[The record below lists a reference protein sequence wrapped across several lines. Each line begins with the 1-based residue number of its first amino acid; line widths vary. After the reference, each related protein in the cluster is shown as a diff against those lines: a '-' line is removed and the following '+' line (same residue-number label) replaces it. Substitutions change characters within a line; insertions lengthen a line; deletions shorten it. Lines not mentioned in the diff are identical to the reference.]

1 MKTNIFDQIVFTAR
15 TFLNSGIT
23 QFSSAE
29 ERKYILRLNLFLS
42 FCLGLSLINLTFNM
56 FNELY
61 ISAFVNLGSILIL
74 VLAYY
79 VNKDGKHV
87 LAKRTGITV
96 INLYL
101 FCLSYV
107 EGIRSGQYLIIFP
120 LLLALIFVIDMKKN
134 LNELILTGVMTML
147 TTVFIFIFAPF
158 VNSLQNIP
166 MELYSSLYGIN
177 LAMSL
182 LLTVIFAY
190 IILKT
195 LERNEEKVLEE
206 KKLAD
211 TIYDTSLDAVFIVD
225 VADLMITD
233 CNKRALDVFGY
244 NQKPDLIRQPV
255 QHLLGKAMLEQIRE
269 LNQEQFGRSSPWYG
283 NMEFERVHEE
293 LFYAYVNV
301 VPFVHQY
308 RQFCKISI
316 LDITEIKVAEF
327 EILKAKER
335 AEKAAK
341 VKARFLSNMSH
352 ELRTPLNAIIGT
364 SNLLLQE
371 DYLASQQESLSVLR
385 HSSEHMLQLVND
397 ILDLSKL
404 EAGKMEL
411 DKKPFNLNNFVHN
424 VAAPFTKSGNP
435 DIGMAMDIDPGLDL
449 EVISDDTRLQQ
460 VLNNLLS
467 NAWKFTEK
475 GRITLAARLVKNIG
489 QEITVLFSVSDTG
502 IGIPQNKVR
511 QIFDSF
517 TQADIET
524 TRKYGGTG
532 LGLAIS
538 KFLVEKMGGEIS
550 VESEPGIGS
559 CFSFTITFQVTS
571 AKVFTESTVK
581 VLNGLEGIRVL
592 LAEDNPINMKV
603 AKKFLQKWNLQ
614 VDEATNGLEA
624 VELYR
629 KNRYDLLLIDLEM
642 PEMDGNEVVAYIRKR
657 DSITPIVAF
666 TAAVYDG
673 MQHDLLS
680 RGFTEFIPKP
690 FRPDD
695 LHKKILQLTAYDQ
708 LQKYK
713 YG

>member
-1 MKTNIFDQIVFTAR
+1 M
-15 TFLNSGIT
+15 
-23 QFSSAE
+23 
-29 ERKYILRLNLFLS
+29 
-42 FCLGLSLINLTFNM
+42 
-56 FNELY
+56 
-61 ISAFVNLGSILIL
+61 
-74 VLAYY
+74 
-79 VNKDGKHV
+79 
-87 LAKRTGITV
+87 
-96 INLYL
+96 
-101 FCLSYV
+101 
-107 EGIRSGQYLIIFP
+107 
-120 LLLALIFVIDMKKN
+120 
-134 LNELILTGVMTML
+134 
-147 TTVFIFIFAPF
+147 
-158 VNSLQNIP
+158 
-166 MELYSSLYGIN
+166 
-177 LAMSL
+177 
-182 LLTVIFAY
+182 
-190 IILKT
+190 
-195 LERNEEKVLEE
+195 
-206 KKLAD
+206 
-211 TIYDTSLDAVFIVD
+211 
-225 VADLMITD
+225 
-233 CNKRALDVFGY
+233 
-244 NQKPDLIRQPV
+244 
-255 QHLLGKAMLEQIRE
+255 
-269 LNQEQFGRSSPWYG
+269 
-283 NMEFERVHEE
+283 
-293 LFYAYVNV
+293 
-301 VPFVHQY
+301 
-308 RQFCKISI
+308 
-316 LDITEIKVAEF
+316 
-327 EILKAKER
+327 
-335 AEKAAK
+335 
-341 VKARFLSNMSH
+341 
-352 ELRTPLNAIIGT
+352 
-364 SNLLLQE
+364 
-371 DYLASQQESLSVLR
+371 
-385 HSSEHMLQLVND
+385 
-397 ILDLSKL
+397 
-404 EAGKMEL
+404 
-411 DKKPFNLNNFVHN
+411 
-424 VAAPFTKSGNP
+424 
-435 DIGMAMDIDPGLDL
+435 
-449 EVISDDTRLQQ
+449 
-460 VLNNLLS
+460 
-467 NAWKFTEK
+467 
-475 GRITLAARLVKNIG
+475 VKNIG

-511 QIFDSF
+511 KIFDSF